1 MVQKRQQNIK
11 KNNFAIIKKF
21 YKPFLITYILFSVA
35 ISFYPSFN
43 FFSLNGQL
51 ILLIVSIF
59 NGILGMEH
67 GNSMKGKDGE
77 IAVIEA
83 YKKVDN
89 FKT

>member
-1 MVQKRQQNIK
+1 
-11 KNNFAIIKKF
+11 
-21 YKPFLITYILFSVA
+21 
-35 ISFYPSFN
+35 
-43 FFSLNGQL
+43 
-51 ILLIVSIF
+51 
-59 NGILGMEH
+59 MEH

>member
-1 MVQKRQQNIK
+1 METL
-11 KNNFAIIKKF
+11 KKF
-21 YKPFLITYILFSVA
+21 IRPFLLTYLLFSVA
-35 ISFYPSFN
+35 ISFYPTFN
-43 FFSLNGQL
+43 FYSFKGQL
-51 ILLIVSIF
+51 IIFGVSLF

-67 GNSMKGKDGE
+67 GNSIKGKDGE